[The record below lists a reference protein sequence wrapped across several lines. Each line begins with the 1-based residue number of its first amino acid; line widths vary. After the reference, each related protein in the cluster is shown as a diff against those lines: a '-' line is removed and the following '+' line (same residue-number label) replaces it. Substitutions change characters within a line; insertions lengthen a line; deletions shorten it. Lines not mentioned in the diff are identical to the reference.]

1 MFNKRPLPLTDFLAN
16 LQTFDIVLMQGL
28 FKSSLAVES
37 VEGTNWSHSAIV
49 VVAKDVHL
57 PGVDPETR
65 LLWESNVLD
74 NKEDSLRLKPVD
86 DVLLKKPKD
95 GPQLTNLS
103 DRISHN
109 ISFNYDSNVGAR
121 KLSYTRTKA
130 MFDKLN
136 KVIKAVHSASFP
148 VGPDG
153 DSGDGEMLNFIMGRF
168 KNVPVQDGSFFCSQ
182 LAAHTYKALGL
193 LTQAY
198 VDNSYAPVDFS
209 AALDV
214 SLLDEA
220 TLGPEIMLDISTVP
234 PYPKPNQ

>member
-1 MFNKRPLPLTDFLAN
+1 MFNKRPLPLPDFLAN
-16 LQTFDIVLMQGL
+16 LQTFDIILMQGL

-49 VVAKDVHL
+49 VVAKDLNL
-57 PGVDPETR
+57 PGIDPTTR

-74 NKEDSLRLKPVD
+74 NKEDSLRFKPVD
-86 DVLLKKPKD
+86 DVILKKPKD
-95 GPQLTNLS
+95 GPQLTKLA

-109 ISFNYDSNVGAR
+109 VSANYDSNVGAR
-121 KLSYTRTKA
+121 KLTLTRTKA

-136 KVIKAVHSASFP
+136 DVIKATHSASFP

-168 KNVPVQDGSFFCSQ
+168 KNAPVTDNSFFCSQ
-182 LAAHTYKALGL
+182 LAAHTLKALGL

-214 SLLDEA
+214 SLLKGA
-220 TLGPEIMLDISTVP
+220 TLGPEIMLDTSTVP
-234 PYPKPNQ
+234 PYPKPD